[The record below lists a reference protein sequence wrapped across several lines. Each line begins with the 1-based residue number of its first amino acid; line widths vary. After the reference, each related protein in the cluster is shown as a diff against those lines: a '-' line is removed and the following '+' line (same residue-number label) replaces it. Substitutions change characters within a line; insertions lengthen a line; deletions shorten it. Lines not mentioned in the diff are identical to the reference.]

1 MSSLNFN
8 NLSNTPITKIFLFI
22 TTVMLLTA
30 CKNKK
35 ATEQNEKRPAT
46 TTTMQHIKPAAQ
58 IHTDTLQFIYFEGN
72 FDYWSCIFLNSS
84 KDTISLVTD
93 SMITY
98 NFKNRLFEV
107 KWFTDTLYQA
117 GDNDS
122 KFAANRMSHFK
133 PIKGKPFV
141 APITEQQILQDIR
154 NIPEVQTEADVV
166 NIAER
171 PSDEK
176 NYYLVQTG
184 NHLADHFSRFLM
196 FKVYT
201 YPKYQI
207 NIYDAAVDT
216 ELSLEA
222 WRKQNQQ

>member
-1 MSSLNFN
+1 MPPLNLN
-8 NLSNTPITKIFLFI
+8 NLSNTPIINIFLF
-22 TTVMLLTA
+22 TTTLLLLTA

-35 ATEQNEKRPAT
+35 ANEQSLKQT
-46 TTTMQHIKPAAQ
+46 TVTQNKQERSKAE

-141 APITEQQILQDIR
+141 APITEQQILQDIS
-154 NIPEVQTEADVV
+154 NIPEVQTGADQV
-166 NIAER
+166 NIAEK

-184 NHLADHFSRFLM
+184 NHESDNFSRFLM

-207 NIYDAAVDT
+207 NVYDPAADT

-222 WRKQNQQ
+222 WRKQNQ

>member
-1 MSSLNFN
+1 M
-8 NLSNTPITKIFLFI
+8 SNTPITKIFLFI

-35 ATEQNEKRPAT
+35 ATEQNIKGPAT

-58 IHTDTLQFIYFEGN
+58 IHTDTLQFIYFDGN

-93 SMITY
+93 SMITHD
-98 NFKNRLFEV
+98 FKNRLFEV

-154 NIPEVQTEADVV
+154 NIPEVQTGADQV

-184 NHLADHFSRFLM
+184 NHEPDHFSRFLM
-196 FKVYT
+196 FKVYA

-207 NIYDAAVDT
+207 NIFDAAADT